1 MIISIIGTLL
11 LVLLNGFFVAAEF
24 AIVKVRPSQIELM
37 AKTGSGAAIMAK
49 KIVAKL
55 DAYLSATQLGITL
68 ASLGLGWVGESLVEG
83 LILDLFAFFGLAVDT
98 VLIHRI
104 SIGVA
109 FSIITVLH
117 IVFGELAP
125 KSIAIQ
131 RSEGVTLG
139 IAYPLNVF
147 YVVFRPFIWLL
158 NGFANLILKAIGIA
172 PASEH
177 EVHSPEELRFLV
189 EQGNES
195 GNMETTEYEIIR
207 NAFDFSERTA
217 RQVMVPRT
225 KVVGLNI
232 EQADDKMLDKVIDE
246 GYSRVPVFKNSLDNI
261 IGVIHIKDLLLRM
274 RKKENIVIKDL
285 LRPAHFVPESKRVS
299 DLLRDF
305 QRQRLHMAIV
315 VNEYGGTEGIISMED
330 IVEEIVGEIQD
341 EYDNESPIVEEVTEG
356 KYKVLGSASIADINE
371 YLPVAIEENK
381 EYDSLAG
388 LLIYH
393 FGRIPEDNEHIVI
406 APYEFTILKRSRNN
420 IVQVEINTLPEEP
433 LASPKA
439 ST

>member
-1 MIISIIGTLL
+1 M
-11 LVLLNGFFVAAEF
+11 V
-24 AIVKVRPSQIELM
+24 
-37 AKTGSGAAIMAK
+37 KTGSRAAIMAK
-49 KIVAKL
+49 SIVGKL

-83 LILDLFAFFGLAVDT
+83 LILDLFAFLGFAVDT

-125 KSIAIQ
+125 KSLAIQ
-131 RSEGVTLG
+131 RSEAVTLG
-139 IAYPLNVF
+139 IAYPLNIF
-147 YVVFRPFIWLL
+147 YIVFRPIIWLL
-158 NGFANLILKAIGIA
+158 NGFANLVLKIFGIA
-172 PASEH
+172 PSTEH
-177 EVHSPEELRFLV
+177 EIHSPEELRYLV
-189 EQGNES
+189 EQGSES
-195 GNMETTEYEIIR
+195 GTLESTNYEIIK

-225 KVVGLNI
+225 KIIGLNI
-232 EQADDKMLDKVIDE
+232 DLADENILDQIIDE

-261 IGVIHIKDLLLRM
+261 IGIIYIKDLLVKM
-274 RKKENIVIKDL
+274 RRKESLLIKDM
-285 LRPAHFVPESKRVS
+285 LRPAHFIPESKKIS

-305 QRQRLHMAIV
+305 QRQHLHMAVV
-315 VNEYGGTEGIISMED
+315 VNEYGGTQGIISMED

-341 EYDNESPIVEEVTEG
+341 EYDNESPVVDKINEEQF
-356 KYKVLGSASIADINE
+356 KALGAASIADINE
-371 YLPVAIEENK
+371 YLPIPIEENK

-393 FGRIPEDNEHIVI
+393 FGRIPENNERIIIV
-406 APYEFTILKRSRNN
+406 PYEFAVLKKSRNN
-420 IVQVEINTLPEEP
+420 IVQVEINKLPDES
-433 LASPKA
+433 LNSVKS

>member
-83 LILDLFAFFGLAVDT
+83 LILDLFAFLGFAVDT

-104 SIGVA
+104 SIGIA

-139 IAYPLNVF
+139 IAYPLNIF

-158 NGFANLILKAIGIA
+158 NGFANLILKAIGIS

-195 GNMETTEYEIIR
+195 GNMESTEYEIIR

-232 EQADDKMLDKVIDE
+232 ELADEKMLDKVIDE

-261 IGVIHIKDLLLRM
+261 IGIIHIKDLLLRI
-274 RKKENIVIKDL
+274 RKKERIVIKDL
-285 LRPAHFVPESKRVS
+285 MRPAHFVPESKRVS

-305 QRQRLHMAIV
+305 QRQRLHMAVV

-341 EYDNESPIVEEVTEG
+341 EYDNESPIVEAVTEG
-356 KYKVLGSASIADINE
+356 KYKALGSASIADVNE

-393 FGRIPEDNEHIVI
+393 FGRIPDDNEHIVI
-406 APYEFTILKRSRNN
+406 APYEFTVLKKLRNN
-420 IVQVEINTLPEEP
+420 IVQIEINTLPEEP

>member
-1 MIISIIGTLL
+1 VVLNILFTLF
-11 LVLLNGFFVAAEF
+11 LVFLNGFFVAAEF
-24 AIVKVRPSQIELM
+24 AIVKVRPSQVELM
-37 AKTGSGAAIMAK
+37 AKTGSSSAMMAK
-49 KIVAKL
+49 KILARL

-83 LILDLFAFFGLAVDT
+83 LILDLFAFFGFAVDT
-98 VLIHRI
+98 ALIHRI

-139 IAYPLNVF
+139 IAYPLNIF
-147 YVVFRPFIWLL
+147 YIMFRPFIWLL

-195 GNMETTEYEIIR
+195 GTMETTEYEIIK

-225 KVVGLNI
+225 KIIGLNI
-232 EQADDKMLDKVIDE
+232 ELADEKMLDKMIDE
-246 GYSRVPVFKNSLDNI
+246 GYSRVPVYKNSLDNI
-261 IGVIHIKDLLLRM
+261 IGIIYIKDLLLRM
-274 RKKENIVIKDL
+274 RKKELIVIKDL

-305 QRQRLHMAIV
+305 QRQRIHMAVV

-341 EYDNESPIVEEVTEG
+341 EYDNESPIVEEVAEG
-356 KYKVLGSASIADINE
+356 KYRVLGAASIADINE
-371 YLPVAIEENK
+371 YLPVDIEENK

-393 FGRIPEDNEHIVI
+393 FGRIPDDNEHIVI
-406 APYEFTILKRSRNN
+406 APYEFTVLKKSRNN

-433 LASPKA
+433 LSSPKA
-439 ST
+439 SG